1 MFSGGNFRLFQSRT
15 TSEQQRRPRRPRLTL
30 EERQKK
36 DQERLDKYTEEQK
49 TKKVLETGCKGTIKW
64 YSLRNKYGFI
74 GRSEQDKGDVFVHQ
88 VNLNKRREIN
98 ARRLAASSCASL
110 SNKYISPKTEKK

>member
-15 TSEQQRRPRRPRLTL
+15 TSEQQRRPSRPRLTL

-36 DQERLDKYTEEQK
+36 DQERLDKYMEEQK

-64 YSLRNKYGFI
+64 YSLRNKYGFS

-88 VNLNKRREIN
+88 VNLNKRQEIN